1 LDAWFAC
8 CDAFASAANKVMPTK
23 IDPRRFN
30 ARGSEIY

>member
-1 LDAWFAC
+1 MRGSPAAMRLPA
-8 CDAFASAANKVMPTK
+8 AANKVMLTK